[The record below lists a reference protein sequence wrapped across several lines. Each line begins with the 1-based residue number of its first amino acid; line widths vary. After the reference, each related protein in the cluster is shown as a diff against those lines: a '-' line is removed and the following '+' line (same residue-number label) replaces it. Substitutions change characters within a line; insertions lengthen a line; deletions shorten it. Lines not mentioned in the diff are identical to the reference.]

1 METDMPHLAQPHLL
15 ASGIPHNLRLSIDAP
30 RATPRARLLALLAAE
45 AVLARAGVT
54 LSACYCELVTAGDA
68 FGSDGGIDPDV
79 VLTLDRAGKAARATL
94 KQLGQPV
101 PRGAC
106 LVLLAVF

>member
-1 METDMPHLAQPHLL
+1 MPRLAQPSPLPN
-15 ASGIPHNLRLSIDAP
+15 GIPQNLRLSIDAP
-30 RATPRARLLALLAAE
+30 KAAPRARLLAQQAAE
-45 AVLARAGVT
+45 TVLARAGVT